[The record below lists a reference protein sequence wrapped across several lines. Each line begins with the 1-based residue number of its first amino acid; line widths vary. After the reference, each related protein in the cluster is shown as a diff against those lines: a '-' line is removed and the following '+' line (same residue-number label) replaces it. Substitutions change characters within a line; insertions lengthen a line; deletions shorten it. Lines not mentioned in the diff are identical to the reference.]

1 MINILEDFKLNNGIE
16 HKMAL
21 QVHKQKKERVSQ
33 LKKTEE
39 VPQKSELEKIDE
51 LIGQLEQVSS
61 RKDRRRLMG
70 LYKQKA

>member
-1 MINILEDFKLNNGIE
+1 MINILDDFRLNNGIE

-21 QVHKQKKERVSQ
+21 QVQKQKKEKVSQ

-51 LIGQLEQVSS
+51 LISQLEKASS

-70 LYKQKA
+70 LYK

>member
-1 MINILEDFKLNNGIE
+1 MINILDDLRLNNGIE

-21 QVHKQKKERVSQ
+21 QVQKQKKEKVSQ

-39 VPQKSELEKIDE
+39 VPQNSELEKIDE
-51 LIGQLEQVSS
+51 LISQLEKASS

-70 LYKQKA
+70 LYK

>member
-1 MINILEDFKLNNGIE
+1 MINILDDFKLNNGIE

-21 QVHKQKKERVSQ
+21 QVQKQKKERVSQ

-51 LIGQLEQVSS
+51 LIGQLEQAST

-70 LYKQKA
+70 LYK